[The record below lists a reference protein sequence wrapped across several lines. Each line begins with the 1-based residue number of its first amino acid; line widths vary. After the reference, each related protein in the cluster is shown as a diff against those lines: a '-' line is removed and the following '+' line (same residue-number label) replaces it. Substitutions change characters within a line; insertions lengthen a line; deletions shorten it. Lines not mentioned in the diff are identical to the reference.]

1 MFERLRISTTFTVII
16 LMVVFGK
23 NVYSEECSQ
32 ILKQSLSK
40 VEKIK
45 DYSAIVETFNKKG
58 KLEETTVYDYKYLSP
73 GYIRM
78 KVIEGRKKGGEVFF
92 DPKAYKVKGCKSVVF
107 KFCKEFNPDDNDIRS
122 IRGVRVFETSL
133 VNILKDTEKNLSK
146 GVCSV
151 KTEGAFDVLEINLGE
166 KDKDVDRIVLKIGK
180 KDFIPYVW
188 EKYGNNQLL
197 YRLSIKN
204 LKTNIG
210 LKLEE
215 LAL

>member
-1 MFERLRISTTFTVII
+1 MFDRLRISMKFII
-16 LMVVFGK
+16 IFLSLIFVK
-23 NVYSEECSQ
+23 TVYSEECSQ

-40 VEKIK
+40 VEKIR
-45 DYSAIVETFNKKG
+45 DYSAIVETFNRKG
-58 KLEETTVYDYKYLSP
+58 KLEETTVYDYKYLAP

-78 KVIEGRKKGGEVFF
+78 KVIEGKKKGGEVFF

-107 KFCKEFNPDDNDIRS
+107 RFCKEFNPDDNDIRS

-133 VNILKDTEKNLSK
+133 INILKDTERNLSN

-151 KTEGAFDVLEINLGE
+151 KTEGTFDVLEINLNK

-180 KDFIPYVW
+180 KDSIPYVW

-197 YRLSIKN
+197 YKLSIKN
-204 LKTNIG
+204 LKTNTG
-210 LKLEE
+210 LKLED